1 MLGMFPT
8 RQLVRDAA
16 HRRTASEVL
25 HRIGVQ
31 PPYYS
36 LFDVAQEGA
45 RFHASAVAESPPYLE
60 VGPMPAAELGRHA
73 AITGSCHAATLQQD
87 DGRRYY
93 LARGAECRYVPNVQ
107 PYGSEVRF
115 TSDVAE
121 MSKRACRVSVT
132 ATAGGKPLAAFEI
145 NYTILTEAAFQ
156 RLFRIRAQHTPAAP
170 SPYGTLLQ
178 SALTQQ
184 GATVE
189 QRIEALPVAA
199 CAGHF
204 DGYPAL
210 PVAVLMG
217 QLSYLAGRL
226 FGDPPRPFRVVR
238 GEVSATDLAWAG
250 ETSRFRAWRDGTDE
264 SPESEPL
271 HRFECE
277 ALAGDRRVGHMRLW
291 LTSVD

>member
-1 MLGMFPT
+1 MHGMLPT

-16 HRRTASEVL
+16 HPRTAPEVL

-31 PPYYS
+31 PPYFA

-73 AITGSCHAATLQQD
+73 AITGSCHAASLQRD

-93 LARGAECRYVPNVQ
+93 LARGAECRYVANAQ

-115 TSDVAE
+115 TSDVVE
-121 MSKRACRVSVT
+121 MSKRACRASVT
-132 ATAGGKPLAAFEI
+132 ANAGGEPLAEFEI
-145 NYTILTEAAFQ
+145 DYTILTEAAFQ
-156 RLFRIRAQHTPAAP
+156 RLFRHRAQHTPAGR
-170 SPYGTLLQ
+170 SPYGALLQ
-178 SALTQQ
+178 SAMTQQ

-189 QRIEALPVAA
+189 QHIEALPVGA
-199 CAGHF
+199 CLGHF

-217 QLSYLAGRL
+217 QLSYLTGRL

-238 GEVSATDLAWAG
+238 GVVSATDLAWAG
-250 ETSRFRAWRDGTDE
+250 ETSCFRAWRDGTDE
-264 SPESEPL
+264 STAFETM